1 MSAQYKEADSGWL
14 NLNKPSGIS
23 SFKALSI
30 VKQNLGLKKAGYIGT
45 LDPIATGVLA
55 IAIGSTTKLIPK
67 CDDREKI
74 YNFSVKW
81 GKQTDTIDK
90 DGKITHTCSFIPTKE
105 LLFDAIKNFIGC
117 IEQAPPKFSAVHVN
131 GKRAYAL
138 ARSGISFELKPRQI
152 FIKSIDLLSHD
163 QENSEFQICCS
174 RGTYIRSLTRDMA
187 NLVGSYA
194 FVNSIKRLKS
204 GVFTIENAVSIDEA
218 CLDCV
223 LDPNYPFSNHQ
234 C

>member
-1 MSAQYKEADSGWL
+1 ML
-14 NLNKPSGIS
+14 KPII
-23 SFKALSI
+23 LS
-30 VKQNLGLKKAGYIGT
+30 GYIGT

-117 IEQAPPKFSAVHVN
+117 IEQTPPKFSAPQHFCNLSKVF
-131 GKRAYAL
+131 ACCTSAL
-138 ARSGISFELKPRQI
+138 LVFLK
-152 FIKSIDLLSHD
+152 
-163 QENSEFQICCS
+163 
-174 RGTYIRSLTRDMA
+174 
-187 NLVGSYA
+187 
-194 FVNSIKRLKS
+194 
-204 GVFTIENAVSIDEA
+204 AV
-218 CLDCV
+218 
-223 LDPNYPFSNHQ
+223 
-234 C
+234 